1 MIQDFTVSSFLEELS
16 SKKPTPGGGGAAGL
30 AGAVGTALGEM
41 VVNLTL
47 GKKKYAD
54 VEEEMQSILI
64 TLTQMREEF
73 LRLADEDAVVFAPLA
88 AAYSLPA
95 TTEEEKKKKEVILE
109 DLLVSAALVP
119 LSVMELCLK
128 TLNLLEF
135 LGEKGS
141 RLAVSDVGVGVQ
153 MIRASILGAKMNVYI
168 NTKTMVHREK
178 ARELNARAQSVSEEG
193 IRLADSIYTQV
204 EAALKTE

>member
-54 VEEEMQSILI
+54 VEEEMQSILM

-95 TTEEEKKKKEVILE
+95 TTEEEKKKKEAILE

-128 TLNLLEF
+128 SLNLLEV

-168 NTKTMVHREK
+168 NTKTMIKREK

-193 IRLADSIYTQV
+193 IRLADTIYTQV

>member
-47 GKKKYAD
+47 GKKKYAN
-54 VEEEMQSILI
+54 VEEEMQSILM

-95 TTEEEKKKKEVILE
+95 TTEEEKKKKEAILE

-128 TLNLLEF
+128 TLNLLEV

-168 NTKTMVHREK
+168 NTKTMVQREK

-193 IRLADSIYTQV
+193 IRLADRIYTQV

>member
-16 SKKPTPGGGGAAGL
+16 SKKSTPGGGGAAGL
-30 AGAVGTALGEM
+30 GGAVGTALGEM

-54 VEEEMQSILI
+54 VEEEMQSILM

-95 TTEEEKKKKEVILE
+95 TTDEEKKKKEAILE

-128 TLNLLEF
+128 TLNLLEV

-168 NTKTMVHREK
+168 NTKTMIQREK
-178 ARELNARAQSVSEEG
+178 ARELNARAQSVSEKG
-193 IRLADSIYTQV
+193 IRLADTIYTQV

>member
-54 VEEEMQSILI
+54 VEEEMQSILM

-95 TTEEEKKKKEVILE
+95 TTEEDKKMKEAILE

-119 LSVMELCLK
+119 LSVMELCLE
-128 TLNLLEF
+128 TLNLLEV

-168 NTKTMVHREK
+168 NTKTMIQREK
-178 ARELNARAQSVSEEG
+178 ARELNARAQSVSEEA
-193 IRLADSIYTQV
+193 IRLADTIYTQV

>member
-54 VEEEMQSILI
+54 VEEEMQSILMA
-64 TLTQMREEF
+64 LTQMREEF

-95 TTEEEKKKKEVILE
+95 ITEEEKKKKEAILE

-119 LSVMELCLK
+119 LSVMELCIK

-168 NTKTMVHREK
+168 NTKTMVQREK
-178 ARELNARAQSVSEEG
+178 ARELNARAQSVSEEA
-193 IRLADSIYTQV
+193 IRLADTIYTQV

>member
-168 NTKTMVHREK
+168 NTKTMVQREK

>member
-54 VEEEMQSILI
+54 VEEEMQSILL
-64 TLTQMREEF
+64 TLTQMKEEF

-95 TTEEEKKKKEVILE
+95 TTEEEKKKKEAILE

-128 TLNLLEF
+128 TLDLLEF

-168 NTKTMVHREK
+168 NTKTMVQREK

>member
-16 SKKPTPGGGGAAGL
+16 SKKSTPGGGGAAGL

-54 VEEEMQSILI
+54 VEEEMQSILM

-95 TTEEEKKKKEVILE
+95 TTEEDKKKKEAILE

-128 TLNLLEF
+128 TLNLLEV

-168 NTKTMVHREK
+168 NTKTMIQREK
-178 ARELNARAQSVSEEG
+178 ARELNARAQSVSEEA
-193 IRLADSIYTQV
+193 IRLADTIYTQV

>member
-54 VEEEMQSILI
+54 VEEEMQSILM
-64 TLTQMREEF
+64 TLTQMRAEF

-95 TTEEEKKKKEVILE
+95 TTEEEKKKKEAILE

-128 TLNLLEF
+128 TLNLLEV

-168 NTKTMVHREK
+168 NTKTMIQREK
-178 ARELNARAQSVSEEG
+178 ARELNARAQSVSEEA
-193 IRLADSIYTQV
+193 IHLADTIYTQV

>member
-47 GKKKYAD
+47 GKKKYAN
-54 VEEEMQSILI
+54 VEEEMQSILM

-95 TTEEEKKKKEVILE
+95 TTEEEKKKKEAILE

-128 TLNLLEF
+128 TLNLLEV

-168 NTKTMVHREK
+168 NTKTMIQREK
-178 ARELNARAQSVSEEG
+178 ARELNARAQSVSEEA
-193 IRLADSIYTQV
+193 IRLADTIYTQV

>member
-54 VEEEMQSILI
+54 VEEEMQSILM

-95 TTEEEKKKKEVILE
+95 TTEEEKKKKEAILE

-128 TLNLLEF
+128 TLELLEF

-168 NTKTMVHREK
+168 NTKTMVQREK

>member
-16 SKKPTPGGGGAAGL
+16 SKKSTPGGGGAAGL
-30 AGAVGTALGEM
+30 GGAVGTALGEM

-54 VEEEMQSILI
+54 VEEEMQSILM

-95 TTEEEKKKKEVILE
+95 TTEEEKKKKEAILE

-128 TLNLLEF
+128 TLNLLEV

-168 NTKTMVHREK
+168 NTKTMIQREK
-178 ARELNARAQSVSEEG
+178 ARELNARAQSVSEKG
-193 IRLADSIYTQV
+193 IRLADTIYTQV

>member
-54 VEEEMQSILI
+54 VEEEMQSILM

-95 TTEEEKKKKEVILE
+95 TTEEEKKKKEAILE

-128 TLNLLEF
+128 TLDLLEF

-168 NTKTMVHREK
+168 NTKTMVQREK

-193 IRLADSIYTQV
+193 IRLADTIYTQV

>member
-109 DLLVSAALVP
+109 DLLISAALVP

-128 TLNLLEF
+128 TLNLLEL

-168 NTKTMVHREK
+168 NTKTMVQREK

>member
-54 VEEEMQSILI
+54 VEEEMQSILL

-119 LSVMELCLK
+119 LSVMELCFK

-168 NTKTMVHREK
+168 NTKTMVQREK

>member
-54 VEEEMQSILI
+54 VEEEMQSILM

-95 TTEEEKKKKEVILE
+95 TTEEEKKKKEAILE

-128 TLNLLEF
+128 TLNLLEL

-168 NTKTMVHREK
+168 NTKTMVQREK

>member
-128 TLNLLEF
+128 TLNQLEF

-168 NTKTMVHREK
+168 NTKTMVQREK

>member
-30 AGAVGTALGEM
+30 SGAVGTALGEM

-54 VEEEMQSILI
+54 VEEEMQSILM

-95 TTEEEKKKKEVILE
+95 TTEEEKKKKEAILE

-128 TLNLLEF
+128 TLDLLEF

-168 NTKTMVHREK
+168 NTKTMVQREK
-178 ARELNARAQSVSEEG
+178 AREINARAQSVSEEG
-193 IRLADSIYTQV
+193 IRLADTIYTQV

>member
-1 MIQDFTVSSFLEELS
+1 MIQDFIVSSFLEELS

-54 VEEEMQSILI
+54 VEEEMQSILM

-88 AAYSLPA
+88 AAYSLPV
-95 TTEEEKKKKEVILE
+95 TTEEEKKKKEAILE

-128 TLNLLEF
+128 SLNLLEV

-168 NTKTMVHREK
+168 NTKTMIKREK
-178 ARELNARAQSVSEEG
+178 ARELNARAQSVSEEA
-193 IRLADSIYTQV
+193 IRLADTIYTQV